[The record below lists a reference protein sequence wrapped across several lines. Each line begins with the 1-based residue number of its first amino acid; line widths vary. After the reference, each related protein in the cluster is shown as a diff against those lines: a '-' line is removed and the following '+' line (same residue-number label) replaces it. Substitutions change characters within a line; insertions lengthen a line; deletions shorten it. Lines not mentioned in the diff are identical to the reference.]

1 MAVLT
6 RELGIDLGTSN
17 TVFAEGNQVL
27 LQEPTMVAILIE
39 EEKMVE
45 WGQAAKDMVGRVP
58 ESIEVI
64 SPIHHGVIAEYE
76 ITETLLGYLTRK
88 VVGPMRVF
96 RSLYKRQAP
105 TIRPTTT
112 G

>member
-6 RELGIDLGTSN
+6 RELGVDLGTSN

-45 WGQAAKDMVGRVP
+45 WGQAAKDMFMLFMKNFLQINDLRNF
-58 ESIEVI
+58 I
-64 SPIHHGVIAEYE
+64 SAA
-76 ITETLLGYLTRK
+76 
-88 VVGPMRVF
+88 GP
-96 RSLYKRQAP
+96 
-105 TIRPTTT
+105 TC
-112 G
+112 